1 MNFPSKSIHGSIS
14 FGLMAT
20 NYFCWTLDP
29 GLVFRR
35 SQVNTIW
42 IENGWRYWSIST
54 LIEHM
59 ISKWSKKKKQEWSEE
74 KQNKQ
79 KINIVFDQFK
89 LIQFVNVKTN
99 TKSVKIPSHIPIWL
113 STAQETNQLNHMLS
127 ASGVHFINKKLYDDL
142 FTPSIEFDRSI
153 NRN

>member
-1 MNFPSKSIHGSIS
+1 
-14 FGLMAT
+14 
-20 NYFCWTLDP
+20 
-29 GLVFRR
+29 
-35 SQVNTIW
+35 
-42 IENGWRYWSIST
+42 
-54 LIEHM
+54 M

-99 TKSVKIPSHIPIWL
+99 TKSVKIPSHIPISL